1 MPASQ
6 ERRLQR
12 ENLGAQ
18 ERGKFAELDEKRGWW
33 TQDGFPWGMM
43 EVVQEV

>member
-1 MPASQ
+1 MPTSQ

-18 ERGKFAELDEKRGWW
+18 ESGKFAEP
-33 TQDGFPWGMM
+33 DGETGNGHKTDSPG
-43 EVVQEV
+43 E

>member
-6 ERRLQR
+6 ERRWQR

-18 ERGKFAELDEKRGWW
+18 ESGKFAEPDGETGRW

-43 EVVQEV
+43 EAVWEI

>member
-18 ERGKFAELDEKRGWW
+18 ERGKFAELDGKKGGGGHKMDSLGE
-33 TQDGFPWGMM
+33 
-43 EVVQEV
+43 